1 MAKNIESKE
10 KFCKK
15 NICDFDANF
24 TRSLIAYI
32 DAADTI
38 FVNIYNNT
46 PFLVSFGKFF
56 MRPAQPVK
64 A

>member
-1 MAKNIESKE
+1 MAKKIESKE
-10 KFCKK
+10 KFCTK

-24 TRSLIAYI
+24 TTLRNAYI
-32 DAADTI
+32 DAADMI

-46 PFLVSFGKFF
+46 PFLVSLGKFF
-56 MRPAQPVK
+56 MRPAQPLK